1 MKTSELLQLQALKFK
16 ERVIQHNPDFDEV
29 GEMPAWMLDDYDTN
43 SETRNICGMIPLALF
58 DEIQRLG
65 GLLSISKRRMV
76 EMALRDI
83 AISANKA
90 FEDVGFDP
98 SSMTYQS
105 AGETPVDQE

>member
-1 MKTSELLQLQALKFK
+1 MKTNELLQLQALKFK
-16 ERVIQHNPDFDEV
+16 ERVMEDRPDFDEV
-29 GEMPAWMLDDYDTN
+29 DGMPAWMRDNYDAN
-43 SETRNICGMIPLALF
+43 AETRNICAMIPVALF

-90 FEDVGFDP
+90 LDEVGFDAP
-98 SSMTYQS
+98 SMTYRS
-105 AGETPVDQE
+105 FGEIPVDQE

>member
-1 MKTSELLQLQALKFK
+1 MKSMACLLDARQLRRQ
-16 ERVIQHNPDFDEV
+16 RRNPQH
-29 GEMPAWMLDDYDTN
+29 L
-43 SETRNICGMIPLALF
+43 RNDSRGSF

-90 FEDVGFDP
+90 LDEVGFDAP
-98 SSMTYQS
+98 SMTYRS
-105 AGETPVDQE
+105 LGEIPVDQE